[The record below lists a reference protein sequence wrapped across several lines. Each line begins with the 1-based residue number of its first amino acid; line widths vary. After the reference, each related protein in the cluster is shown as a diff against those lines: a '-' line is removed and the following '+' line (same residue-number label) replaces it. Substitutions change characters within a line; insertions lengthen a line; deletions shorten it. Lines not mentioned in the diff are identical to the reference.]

1 MAIANLRRAL
11 PLLKPARFGILRMLP
26 RKRVMK
32 TTGGGGISSSSRKEI
47 KK

>member
-11 PLLKPARFGILRMLP
+11 PLLKPARFGILWMLP
-26 RKRVMK
+26 RKRV
-32 TTGGGGISSSSRKEI
+32 TTGGGSISSSSRKES